1 MHMILH
7 KATLLALLSSWLS
20 LLLWENYIYSIV
32 LTNISII
39 IIVVIVDTIIV
50 YYDYFVSLSYY
61 HVLSILMITVA
72 NVMMISICLL
82 HI

>member
-1 MHMILH
+1 MMIIITMRKL
-7 KATLLALLSSWLS
+7 
-20 LLLWENYIYSIV
+20 YIYSIV

>member
-1 MHMILH
+1 MR
-7 KATLLALLSSWLS
+7 KW
-20 LLLWENYIYSIV
+20 YIYIYICSIV
-32 LTNISII
+32 LTNINII

-61 HVLSILMITVA
+61 HLLSILMITVA